1 MLLGIDI
8 YLLLDLLLIVS
19 LKALVNYQNLYDVSP
34 LSNGI
39 TDPALVKFEPT

>member
-8 YLLLDLLLIVS
+8 YLLLDLLLIVPV
-19 LKALVNYQNLYDVSP
+19 KALVNYQNLYGASP

-39 TDPALVKFEPT
+39 TDSALVKFEPT